1 MKLRY
6 YSLRIKLDDVILN
19 EDFEQKVLE
28 NIRYCRKLVG
38 KQFRVI
44 FWNENVTEKQ
54 CEEFVKRNEKMLFEI
69 STQITSTNSPLDN
82 CWFLIDSDDTDKCK
96 RRYSCKGDIL
106 TGIAEY
112 IKVVKLIKGKIN
124 ENRNHR

>member
-6 YSLRIKLDDVILN
+6 YSLRIKLDDVLLS

-44 FWNENVTEKQ
+44 FWNENLTEKQ
-54 CEEFVKRNEKMLFEI
+54 CEEFVKRNEHLLFEVH
-69 STQITSTNSPLDN
+69 TKITKRFNMA
-82 CWFLIDSDDTDKCK
+82 CYLIQSDGEKS
-96 RRYSCKGDIL
+96 RWRYKSEGDIL
-106 TGIAEY
+106 DGIASY
-112 IKVVKLIKGKIN
+112 IKLVKHMNKGNK
-124 ENRNHR
+124 

>member
-6 YSLRIKLDDVILN
+6 YSLRIKLDDVVKDL
-19 EDFEQKVLE
+19 DFEQKVLE

-54 CEEFVKRNEKMLFEI
+54 CEEFVKRNEHLLFEVHTKI
-69 STQITSTNSPLDN
+69 TNSFSTAWYLIEGEGEKSRWRYKSDGGILD
-82 CWFLIDSDDTDKCK
+82 
-96 RRYSCKGDIL
+96 
-106 TGIAEY
+106 GIASY
-112 IKVVKLIKGKIN
+112 IKLIKHMNKGNK
-124 ENRNHR
+124 

>member
-6 YSLRIKLDDVILN
+6 YSLRIKLDDVIIN

-44 FWNENVTEKQ
+44 FWSENLTEKQ
-54 CEEFVKRNEKMLFEI
+54 CEEFVKRNEHLLFEVH
-69 STQITSTNSPLDN
+69 TKITKRFNMV
-82 CWFLIDSDDTDKCK
+82 WYLIKGEGEKSRWRYKSD
-96 RRYSCKGDIL
+96 GDIL
-106 TGIAEY
+106 DGIASY
-112 IKVVKLIKGKIN
+112 IKLIKHMNKGNK
-124 ENRNHR
+124 

>member
-44 FWNENVTEKQ
+44 FWNENLTENQ
-54 CEEFVKRNEKMLFEI
+54 CEEFVKRNEHLLFEVH
-69 STQITSTNSPLDN
+69 TKIT
-82 CWFLIDSDDTDKCK
+82 K
-96 RRYSCKGDIL
+96 RFNM
-106 TGIAEY
+106 AW
-112 IKVVKLIKGKIN
+112 
-124 ENRNHR
+124 